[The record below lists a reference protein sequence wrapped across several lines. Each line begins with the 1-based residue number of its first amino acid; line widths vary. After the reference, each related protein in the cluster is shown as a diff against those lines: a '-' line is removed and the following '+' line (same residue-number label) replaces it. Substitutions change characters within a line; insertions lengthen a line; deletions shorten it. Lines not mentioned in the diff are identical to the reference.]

1 MFERD
6 CQLIR
11 GGKDLR
17 ACATFH
23 CERCGW
29 NPDVAAAR
37 LKYLRRYGLR
47 EGKDGLRYIPARPG
61 KE

>member
-1 MFERD
+1 
-6 CQLIR
+6 LIR

-29 NPDVAAAR
+29 SPDVAAAR

-47 EGKDGLRYIPARPG
+47 TGKDGLKYIPARPG